1 MFHAVT
7 CGTVAIC
14 CVKPLHVFC
23 CVQPHVLQRFMS
35 AKLDHFVY
43 ADSID
48 HAVQLIEGKQSH
60 LLILFDIL

>member
-1 MFHAVT
+1 M
-7 CGTVAIC
+7 
-14 CVKPLHVFC
+14 KPLHVFC
-23 CVQPHVLQRFMS
+23 CVQPHVLQRFVN